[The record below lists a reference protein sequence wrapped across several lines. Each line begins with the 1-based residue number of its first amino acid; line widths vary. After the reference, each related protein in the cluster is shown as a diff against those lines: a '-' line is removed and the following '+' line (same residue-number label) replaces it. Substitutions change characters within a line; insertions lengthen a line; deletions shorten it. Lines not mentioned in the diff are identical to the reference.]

1 MGLDKEQLQVVEETH
16 RPVFVFGL
24 PGTGKSFVFC
34 SKVLFLVRERGIV
47 PKNILVLVAN
57 SSLASS
63 FTEQVQLLS
72 LKESSVLLAEGF
84 SFAGFRAKTFGSY
97 VQELFLDYGHKF
109 GRFDSRSKLLDEAD
123 ILYFLKHLL
132 KTFTFS
138 SFSLPKSLD
147 ALAEDCLSLL
157 VSLRG
162 RGISLDKVLMLP
174 FEDANLKGDV
184 FTLYL
189 RYEEYKKKHNFYDSQ
204 DLLLTFHRLLEDE
217 AFCREIRSKIGYLFV
232 DDFQDLSVL
241 EYQIFE
247 KICPHERVSIAIDFS
262 RNFFSG
268 SVLKDSVENLL
279 SLWKVKTVTLRTNY
293 RFSKRVL
300 NVFESFFLQGDET
313 GKEKN
318 IAHSLRDELGDAR
331 HYVCEDEEQCAV
343 QAITLG
349 KQALEKGETLCFLT
363 RSSAHARSLS
373 SFFWRAG
380 LSHHLG
386 EVSSFLS
393 VSCIH
398 QILLTLR
405 VLKKTNDAGAAL
417 FSLLQSLS
425 LEEHTV
431 VMLSRE
437 AHRVH
442 KPLLQYLLEEETF
455 VCSEMDKKTLEAFVS
470 SLRKLFEKSNLL
482 SLCSLARA
490 VIEEFSYVE
499 RILTFGDAEAFSALL
514 AFEHFLVDISEK
526 YSTLGVFELGEILEK
541 KREISSGG
549 EHSLHILTLD
559 HVTGKEF
566 DTVVLYPCTVGDFPL
581 SYKKSIFSS
590 VLSCSFSLHQESER
604 SFFSFALSRAKQNLF
619 FLSVKQFKLSGLVG
633 RVSPYLFDLKGVVEE
648 GVSSAFS
655 LSGSARKLSCESA
668 HVVDALL
675 AKDYDLALHLIED
688 MKKAAKK
695 TSLLSYFSPQSFA
708 LVLDEGDRIYS
719 VSKLETYRQCP
730 KKYLFHYVYKV
741 PVQQRPYFDF
751 GVSMHAVIEHVQA
764 FVGELPREIVFA
776 KALEY
781 LREFWKRGGY
791 ESEEQEQ
798 EYFEKG
804 VHALRLYIERE
815 CQLQSPE
822 RSTLC
827 REEAFLFEWDGI
839 LLRGVIDRV
848 DTVGEDL
855 EIIDYKTSQRMLE
868 KKDLA
873 TNLQLH
879 VYAKASLELY
889 NRLPKRVALWYLVK
903 DTLSF
908 TEVQTANVEFV
919 LGEVKNLVSSIEGK
933 NFEPKASFGTCTF
946 CDFNLICKDAVR
958 KK

>member
-1 MGLDKEQLQVVEETH
+1 
-16 RPVFVFGL
+16 
-24 PGTGKSFVFC
+24 
-34 SKVLFLVRERGIV
+34 
-47 PKNILVLVAN
+47 
-57 SSLASS
+57 
-63 FTEQVQLLS
+63 
-72 LKESSVLLAEGF
+72 
-84 SFAGFRAKTFGSY
+84 
-97 VQELFLDYGHKF
+97 
-109 GRFDSRSKLLDEAD
+109 
-123 ILYFLKHLL
+123 
-132 KTFTFS
+132 
-138 SFSLPKSLD
+138 
-147 ALAEDCLSLL
+147 
-157 VSLRG
+157 
-162 RGISLDKVLMLP
+162 
-174 FEDANLKGDV
+174 
-184 FTLYL
+184 
-189 RYEEYKKKHNFYDSQ
+189 
-204 DLLLTFHRLLEDE
+204 
-217 AFCREIRSKIGYLFV
+217 
-232 DDFQDLSVL
+232 
-241 EYQIFE
+241 
-247 KICPHERVSIAIDFS
+247 
-262 RNFFSG
+262 
-268 SVLKDSVENLL
+268 
-279 SLWKVKTVTLRTNY
+279 
-293 RFSKRVL
+293 
-300 NVFESFFLQGDET
+300 
-313 GKEKN
+313 
-318 IAHSLRDELGDAR
+318 
-331 HYVCEDEEQCAV
+331 
-343 QAITLG
+343 
-349 KQALEKGETLCFLT
+349 
-363 RSSAHARSLS
+363 
-373 SFFWRAG
+373 
-380 LSHHLG
+380 
-386 EVSSFLS
+386 
-393 VSCIH
+393 
-398 QILLTLR
+398 
-405 VLKKTNDAGAAL
+405 
-417 FSLLQSLS
+417 
-425 LEEHTV
+425 
-431 VMLSRE
+431 
-437 AHRVH
+437 
-442 KPLLQYLLEEETF
+442 
-455 VCSEMDKKTLEAFVS
+455 
-470 SLRKLFEKSNLL
+470 
-482 SLCSLARA
+482 
-490 VIEEFSYVE
+490 
-499 RILTFGDAEAFSALL
+499 
-514 AFEHFLVDISEK
+514 
-526 YSTLGVFELGEILEK
+526 
-541 KREISSGG
+541 
-549 EHSLHILTLD
+549 
-559 HVTGKEF
+559 
-566 DTVVLYPCTVGDFPL
+566 
-581 SYKKSIFSS
+581 
-590 VLSCSFSLHQESER
+590 
-604 SFFSFALSRAKQNLF
+604 
-619 FLSVKQFKLSGLVG
+619 
-633 RVSPYLFDLKGVVEE
+633 
-648 GVSSAFS
+648 
-655 LSGSARKLSCESA
+655 
-668 HVVDALL
+668 
-675 AKDYDLALHLIED
+675 